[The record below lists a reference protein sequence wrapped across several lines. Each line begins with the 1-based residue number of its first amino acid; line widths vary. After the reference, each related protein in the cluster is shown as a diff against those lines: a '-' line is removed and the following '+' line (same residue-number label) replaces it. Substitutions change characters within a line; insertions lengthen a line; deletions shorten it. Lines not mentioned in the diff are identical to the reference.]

1 MTKTHL
7 TLKTCIIF
15 LVCLCVFVFFKNA
28 WVCDDSY
35 INFRSIEQLYEGNGP
50 IWNPHERVQ
59 VYTSVLWYWLM
70 AGIRYFSSD
79 YFSNVICVSFVLFAI
94 LLFSVLNH
102 FKFSVASAFF
112 LLALLGSNSFFDY
125 TTSGLENILG
135 YILVL
140 PVCFYAFNKNQKFRP
155 FLFGAFALAPLFRHD
170 FITLLAIPALTIVFT
185 DKNLKLKH
193 KFFQIILLLTPLAL
207 WTAFSFIYYGTP
219 VPNTAIAKLST
230 GIPQTDLL
238 LSGLKY
244 YAGTFRRDPL
254 SAILLIS
261 GIIVALKSG
270 NIFLKSIGAG
280 IITNLLYIIYV
291 GGDFMSGRF
300 ISYAVLISA
309 LIIANSDL
317 PNRCLTLLKNKR
329 TFAITIYFI
338 YLLMFYH
345 TPLNTWS
352 GLEDYS
358 DIYGIS
364 DERAYYFSATS
375 LFAYAALPSDKL
387 FPDFEW
393 AHIGHKMRNSD
404 EKIWTQNLIGFCGY
418 WAGTK
423 PIIIDTFA
431 LSDPFLAR
439 NPVSKSIPWR
449 IGHFTRDVPIEY
461 YQSLNIGENLFNDP
475 KQAELYDLVVK
486 ATQDKDL
493 FSTERLKA
501 LLKLNFN
508 L

>member
-7 TLKTCIIF
+7 SLKTSIIF

-50 IWNPHERVQ
+50 VWNPHERVQ

-70 AGIRYFSSD
+70 AGIRYFSTN
-79 YFSNVICVSFVLFAI
+79 YFLNVISVSFVLFAI
-94 LLFSVLNH
+94 LLFSVIKH
-102 FKFSVASAFF
+102 FKFTIASAFF
-112 LLALLGSNSFFDY
+112 LLALLGTNSFFDY

-135 YILVL
+135 YILIL
-140 PVCFYAFNKNQKFRP
+140 PVCIYAFNSNNKTRP
-155 FLFGAFALAPLFRHD
+155 FLFTALALAPLFRHD
-170 FITLLAIPALTIVFT
+170 FVTLLAFPALTLIFS
-185 DKNLKLKH
+185 DKSLKPRQ
-193 KFFQIILLLTPLAL
+193 KFLQIILLLTPLVL

-219 VPNTAIAKLST
+219 VPNTAIAKLFT
-230 GIPQTDLL
+230 GIPQKELL
-238 LSGLKY
+238 ISGLKY
-244 YAGTFRRDPL
+244 YAGTFSRDPL
-254 SAILLIS
+254 SLILLIS
-261 GIIVALKSG
+261 AIIVALKSG
-270 NIFLKSIGAG
+270 NIFLKSLGAG
-280 IITNLLYIIYV
+280 IITNLLYITYV

-300 ISYAVLISA
+300 ISYAILMSI

-317 PNRCLTLLKNKR
+317 PQHCLNRFKDKK
-329 TFAITIYFI
+329 TFAIIIYFI
-338 YLLMFYH
+338 FLLMFYH

-375 LFAYAALPSDKL
+375 LFAYAALPSDKP

-393 AHIGHKMRNSD
+393 ADIGRKMRNSN

-418 WAGTK
+418 YAGTK

-439 NPVSKSIPWR
+439 NPVSTTKQWR
-449 IGHFTRDVPIEY
+449 IGHFLRDAPLEY
-461 YQSLNIGENLFNDP
+461 YQSLYKGENLFKDP

-493 FSTERLKA
+493 FSSERLKA

-508 L
+508 I